1 MNMFDSVDGN
11 VENSQFDT
19 TVCKEMDLERSAGEL
34 VLRQ

>member
-1 MNMFDSVDGN
+1 MHMFDIVDGN

-19 TVCKEMDLERSAGEL
+19 TVCKEMDLGRSAQEL